1 MTSRE
6 SGAGSRMERDD
17 FDRQHFPAPVA
28 GESALLHRIR
38 SHVDLRV
45 MAGATR
51 RGNCFV
57 NVFAALVVTL
67 RMQISDV
74 LFSFLRSS
82 TEGDARTRHK
92 DIIEGVAIMLDI
104 CCHVQQLAAWNYSD
118 EQQATVKAR
127 FTILAGWGRRLQSSN
142 IRRLTDA
149 VPLTRM
155 GEGAQTAITMSGVF
169 TVSGDTGSGGL
180 TMSGGAGSG
189 GAGSGVAGSG
199 GNTVSGSETSAT
211 KSVRGTSS
219 SAIAEE
225 PRAVHDPGG
234 AHSVVECP
242 FLLALLFALQ
252 SDSFPLLPLAF
263 TLAEAARGY
272 WSSDLRTFTVD
283 RSRHIGF
290 DVGWEWLVSTE
301 NLPSFGVV
309 AVHFVGNAIIK
320 FVFQHP
326 WPLVRVHRGRG
337 FLPEAC
343 RIPLIA
349 RRPFAPDRR
358 LLAVKDRDA
367 SYLSLA
373 LKDWEQVMGSLSAE
387 LRIVLEGRFAI
398 SREELPLVQVVYR
411 NHPSWEDNPEAQKA
425 LWPVLAQYLLI
436 GQFEY
441 VRPGDP
447 LPIAILPIGAVPKST
462 PPWWRLIL
470 DCRYSNKFIDPWP
483 MRYLSLAGLSLLLS
497 KNCFFCVEDIQAA
510 YLLTRLGGCGR
521 RPVKIKRFKHNECQN
536 GYVEWEGEM
545 TGCTPAD
552 CGRLCDKSIL
562 GFAAAG
568 HVMRAACTP
577 FGMAVSHGTLAIITN
592 AVQQY
597 VIRRWGHQMG
607 VFVDDLILAIAVIM
621 HALCAGYSGG
631 CPICVAAFPAAQQT
645 QKAFEFLLDRLHLE
659 QSEKRSHM
667 AQLGVY
673 LGIHIDSHRGL
684 YTLTEKKVAKLV
696 RDLEEVCGVVVMTP
710 RECSKVRGKLANYS
724 FCMQRIKP
732 FIQPFNLF
740 IGGPRNNREWDAP
753 RRITD
758 EIMDVAAFLLRHMAK
773 LVQLGAPIWPIQAST
788 LHDRFMRR
796 ALPVALQDNVVVLT
810 HDAAESGVG
819 CAHRVSPDG
828 ILHYSGKRY
837 PDLTS
842 VLTFED
848 DIDVQVRREAL
859 GGWMNLDLYQQ
870 RHSIDGKHIII
881 RNDCQSGLYGLQK
894 GSRSPVIQ
902 FAAVEIAKACIVGGG
917 FPYFL
922 HVSGKRL
929 IEEGLDDGSRAHAD
943 ALRGPACGRRLKSK
957 ILAFAN
963 KLGLTLTIDF
973 FASACNALTPR
984 FMSWTDEPTSERT
997 DAFSAKSWDVSRC
1010 PHCGEH
1016 HRELGF
1022 FFPPS
1027 NLEDAVV
1034 RRARSDGARGI
1045 FLVPNS
1051 AKQGYWQ
1058 CLTRDARARQLG
1070 IAVARNFE
1078 NVFQKRMTEHSLF
1091 YVDFGENAD
1100 VLAPPC
1106 AQALLRRP
1114 GLPRLEPREEEELRR
1129 LRQELAHLAVSVRD
1143 EPPERSGQSQDG
1155 RRA

>member
-1 MTSRE
+1 MTSHG
-6 SGAGSRMERDD
+6 SGARSRVERDD
-17 FDRQHFPAPVA
+17 PDRHRIPAPVA
-28 GESALLHRIR
+28 GESALLQRIR
-38 SHVDLRV
+38 RHVDLRV
-45 MAGATR
+45 MVGATR
-51 RGNCFV
+51 RGVCFA
-57 NVFAALVVTL
+57 NSFSALIVTL
-67 RMQISDV
+67 RLQISDV

-82 TEGDARTRHK
+82 TAGDARTRHK
-92 DIIEGVAIMLDI
+92 DIIEGIAIMLDT
-104 CCHVQQLAAWNYSD
+104 CSHVQDLAAWDYSD
-118 EQQATVKAR
+118 EQRATVQSR
-127 FTILAGWGRRLQSSN
+127 FSVLAGWGRRLQSIN

-149 VPLTRM
+149 NPLTRVAD
-155 GEGAQTAITMSGVF
+155 GGQQQQI
-169 TVSGDTGSGGL
+169 TVSG
-180 TMSGGAGSG
+180 GATV
-189 GAGSGVAGSG
+189 SGV
-199 GNTVSGSETSAT
+199 NTVSGNAS
-211 KSVRGTSS
+211 TSS
-219 SAIAEE
+219 STNGSRGAGSSATAEE

-234 AHSVVECP
+234 THAVVEFP

-252 SDSFPLLPLAF
+252 SARFPLLPLAF

-272 WSSDLRTFTVD
+272 WSQDLRTFTVD
-283 RSRHIGF
+283 RSRHVGF
-290 DVGWEWLVSTE
+290 DVGWEWLVLTE

-309 AVHFVGNAIIK
+309 AVYFMGSAITR
-320 FVFQHP
+320 FVFLHP
-326 WPLVRVHRGRG
+326 WPLVQVHSGKG

-343 RIPLIA
+343 RIPLIP
-349 RRPFAPDRR
+349 RRPFAPDRK
-358 LLAVKDRDA
+358 LLAVRDRDA

-373 LKDWEQVMGSLSAE
+373 LEDWEQVMGTLSAE

-441 VRPGDP
+441 VKPGDP

-483 MRYLSLAGLSLLLS
+483 VRYLSLAGLSLLLS
-497 KNCFFCVEDIQAA
+497 RNSFFCVEDIQAA

-521 RPVKIKRFKHNECQN
+521 RPVKVKRFKHSECQN

-545 TGCTPAD
+545 TGCSPSD
-552 CGRLCDKSIL
+552 CGRLCDKSAL

-577 FGMAVSHGTLAIITN
+577 FGMAVSHGTLTIITN

-597 VIRRWGHQMG
+597 VVRRWGHQMG
-607 VFVDDLILAIAVIM
+607 VFVDDLILVVAVIV
-621 HALCAGYSGG
+621 HALCAGYLGG
-631 CPICVAAFPAAQQT
+631 CPICAAAFPAAQQS
-645 QKAFEFLLDRLHLE
+645 QKAFEALLDRLHLE
-659 QSEKRSHM
+659 QSDKRIPM

-673 LGIHIDSHRGL
+673 LGIHIDTHQGL

-696 RDLEEVCGVVVMTP
+696 RDLEEVLGVVVMTP

-732 FIQPFNLF
+732 FIQPFNAF

-753 RRITD
+753 KHITA
-758 EIMDVAAFLLRHMAK
+758 EMMDVAAFLLRHLAK

-796 ALPVALQDNVVVLT
+796 ALPAALQDNVVVLT

-828 ILHYSGKRY
+828 ILHYAGKRY
-837 PDLTS
+837 PALTS
-842 VLTFED
+842 VLTFGD

-870 RHSIDGKHIII
+870 QHGIDGKHIII
-881 RNDCQSGLYGLQK
+881 RNDCESGLFGLQK
-894 GSRSPVIQ
+894 GSRSPIIQ
-902 FAAVEIAKACIVGGG
+902 FAAVEIAKACIVGGA

-929 IEEGLDDGSRAHAD
+929 IEEGLDDGSRAHAEV
-943 ALRGPACGRRLKSK
+943 LRGPACGKRLRGR
-957 ILAFAN
+957 ILNFAQR
-963 KLGLTLTIDF
+963 LGLTLTVDF
-973 FASACNALTPR
+973 FASACNAVTPR
-984 FMSWTDEPTSERT
+984 FMSWTEEPTSERA

-1010 PHCGEH
+1010 PHCGRH

-1027 NLEDAVV
+1027 NLEDSVV

-1058 CLTRDARARQLG
+1058 CLTRDARARHLG
-1070 IAVARNFE
+1070 IAVANDF
-1078 NVFQKRMTEHSLF
+1078 VHASHKRMTEHSLF
-1091 YVDFGENAD
+1091 YVDFGEGAD
-1100 VLAPPC
+1100 DHAPPC
-1106 AQALLRRP
+1106 AQALLPRP
-1114 GLPRLEPREEEELRR
+1114 GLPRLEPKEEEELQR
-1129 LRQELAHLAVSVRD
+1129 LRQEAAHLAVSLR
-1143 EPPERSGQSQDG
+1143 EPVSQGQPRRRRRSDG